1 VKQGTRAV
9 SESRTSSSRLPATYL
24 SEIADRPTDH
34 REELKKMNK
43 RNTTPKLLR
52 ALPCV
57 LLAFAALCLM
67 AAPALGQATSGGTTI
82 QNRASATYSDGT
94 TTYSVNSNTVTVT
107 VANVAGLVI
116 TPDGGSIPT
125 VVSGQTSVDFTF
137 TVTNSG
143 NFATQV
149 RFPALGAAIVPSGA
163 ITVTQAVIDVTGNG
177 LGAGDIDIL
186 GNAGPVLYP
195 SASPYLARNASFQV
209 VVRVSVNAGAAAGST
224 IGITL
229 GDAAGDNQVSNGS
242 AAEVRTSVPGGVT
255 LTGSESEAVGSITTT
270 VDNDVQLRAD
280 LTVPAGPVALGSNI
294 TYSVTAH
301 NTGARP
307 AATQTL
313 VGGPAGSNT
322 GVFVVV
328 PVPVGT
334 VLQSVPAPPAGVT
347 VLYSVSA
354 LGADPGPGD
363 PPASG
368 PLSAAVVWTTTPPA
382 VLSSTTRVAYRLNS
396 GNPLAS
402 GATVSSLDLVLTV
415 QNGINASVPIYGIAE
430 VFGRNSL
437 GTPVTDQSDNSAGQ
451 VPNKGDGNA
460 NFNEPRFGVDP
471 LSATKGFQLPTT
483 LTQVG
488 NVLVGPSGAP
498 GAVGPTD
505 NNDDYTNKTVAAAVI
520 AGLSHL
526 DTIGVTSIDFV
537 NTVQNTG
544 NADDTFTLTAPT
556 VPAGFT
562 VAISTNGGTSFT
574 TVSGGGSTTLAV
586 PFGGS
591 ANIIVRVTSP
601 AGTAVLQAGGF
612 GTTIRATSGNTVA
625 QKNDTR
631 DNFYSGFLKLL
642 KSSLIFNATGVGAA
656 TDPVPGAHIEYTITY
671 SNVSVGGGGAGCV
684 NLVAS
689 SIVISEDG
697 SAAPNNWAANTTQ
710 VLAPAPSDSNGGTIT
725 DNATNGAVTATTT
738 FLKDAAGTLNPG
750 VTKAFV
756 FRRRIN

>member
-1 VKQGTRAV
+1 
-9 SESRTSSSRLPATYL
+9 
-24 SEIADRPTDH
+24 
-34 REELKKMNK
+34 
-43 RNTTPKLLR
+43 
-52 ALPCV
+52 V
-57 LLAFAALCLM
+57 LLAFAAVCLL
-67 AAPALGQATSGGTTI
+67 AAPALGQATSGGTQI

-94 TTYSVNSNTVTVT
+94 SSYSVVSNTVTVT
-107 VANVAGLVI
+107 VANVAGLTI

-149 RFPALGAAIVPSGA
+149 RFPALGAAIVPNGS

-186 GNAGPVLYP
+186 GNGSPVLYP
-195 SASPYLARNASFQV
+195 SSSPYLARNASFNV
-209 VVRVSVNAGAAAGST
+209 VVRVSVNAGAVAGST
-224 IGITL
+224 IGVTL

-242 AAEVRTSVPGGVT
+242 AAEVRTSVPASVT

-294 TYSVTAH
+294 TYSVTAR
-301 NTGARP
+301 NTGARA

-328 PVPVGT
+328 PIPVGT

-368 PLSAAVVWTTTPPA
+368 PLSAAVVWTTTPPG

-396 GNPLAS
+396 GNPLAA
-402 GATVSSLDLVLTV
+402 GAVVSNLDLVLTV
-415 QNGINASVPIYGIAE
+415 QNGINASAPIYGIAE
-430 VFGRNSL
+430 AFARTSL
-437 GTPVTDQSDNSAGQ
+437 GTPVTDQSDNTAGE

-471 LSATKGFQLPTT
+471 LSATKGFLLPTT

-488 NVLVGPSGAP
+488 AVLLGPSGAP

-505 NNDDYTNKTVAAAVI
+505 NNDDYTNKSVAPAAI

-526 DTIGVTSIDFV
+526 DTIAAAASIDFT

-586 PFGGS
+586 AFGSS
-591 ANIIVRVTSP
+591 ANIVVRVTAP
-601 AGTAVLQAGGF
+601 AATAVLQAGGF
-612 GTTIRATSGNTVA
+612 GTTIRATSGNTNT
-625 QKNDTR
+625 QSNNTR
-631 DNFYSGFLKLL
+631 DNLYTGFLKLL
-642 KSSLIFNATGVGAA
+642 KSSLVFNSTGVGAA
-656 TDPVPGAHIEYTITY
+656 TDPVPGADIEYTVTY

-710 VLAPAPSDSNGGTIT
+710 VTSPAPSDSNGGAIT
-725 DNATNGAVTATTT
+725 DGATNGAVTAATT

-750 VTKAFV
+750 VSKAFV